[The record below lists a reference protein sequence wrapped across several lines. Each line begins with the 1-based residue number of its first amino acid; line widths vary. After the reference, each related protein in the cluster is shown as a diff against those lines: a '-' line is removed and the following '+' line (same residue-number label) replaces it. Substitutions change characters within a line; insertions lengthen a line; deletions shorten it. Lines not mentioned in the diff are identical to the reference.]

1 MKTANTANT
10 AVSTTPQLTLTE
22 AVTQAVNELKAKGV
36 FSAYD
41 VTTVVRAAANG
52 GEYALPG
59 LEARGNQSGITYWV
73 DHANVKTI
81 VDTLLNDG
89 TLANLGLTNVNYNGS
104 FRVFEFATSTSATP
118 SSAPS
123 VPVSNATANATANPT
138 QSPVAQRIQNYL
150 SNCLRFS
157 VNPTLRQIQSTL
169 KVNGLTCKD
178 LASIVA
184 GLGYAV
190 SPGTTDCYST
200 YTVS

>member
-22 AVTQAVNELKAKGV
+22 AVTQAVNELKTSKGA

-41 VTTVVRAAANG
+41 VTTAVRAAANG

-73 DHANVKTI
+73 DHSNVKTV

-104 FRVFEFATSTSATP
+104 FRVFEFAVPSVTP

-123 VPVSNATANATANPT
+123 VPVSNATANAT

-150 SNCLRFS
+150 SNTLRCS
-157 VNPTLRQIQSTL
+157 VTPTLRQVQSTL

-178 LASIVA
+178 LASIVI
-184 GLGYAV
+184 GLGYTV
-190 SPGTTDCYST
+190 VPGTTDCYST

>member
-22 AVTQAVNELKAKGV
+22 AVTQAVNELKTSKGA

-41 VTTVVRAAANG
+41 VTTAVRAAANG

-104 FRVFEFATSTSATP
+104 FRVFEFATTSATP
-118 SSAPS
+118 SSSPS
-123 VPVSNATANATANPT
+123 VPVSNTITNPT
-138 QSPVAQRIQNYL
+138 RSPVAQRIDNYL
-150 SNCLRFS
+150 SNVGS
-157 VNPTLRQIQSTL
+157 ATLRQIQSTL

-200 YTVS
+200 YTVN